1 MSTKTII
8 AVSYVTVWAVLFFM
22 GILFGAILKKD
33 VLGNGVK
40 CGIVNSFLLSAVW
53 PLTILCGLAGWMY
66 DLWQGWKK
74 L

>member
-1 MSTKTII
+1 MDNEEITALIY
-8 AVSYVTVWAVLFFM
+8 VSVWAFLFLM
-22 GILFGAILKKD
+22 GILFGVILKKD

-40 CGIVNSFLLSAVW
+40 CGIVNSFLLSATW
-53 PLTILCGLAGWMY
+53 PLTIICGLCGWAY